1 MEIEAYYPKL
11 ALPSALRR
19 VMDARARKQSLYFD
33 LEHHHGSPLSHHHF
47 LAAENMPPPSSGD
60 AVSVVTAPDHSLA
73 VSWAAVGAAEETHSD
88 AEEPLQPFRVRS
100 GTEIS
105 DALGANRFRF
115 LQRQKSASAA
125 AVLPPLKDDLNDE
138 DLLGSAT
145 PMNLASDAEH
155 LALFSPPLIP
165 RIAIRE
171 DAESCKTLESTGS
184 AKTSTAAATA
194 VLSEPEHSDYED
206 CQSRK
211 SSETSLRYRNLDR
224 QEEEEEERGGQSR
237 KTSDYYEPL
246 D

>member
-33 LEHHHGSPLSHHHF
+33 LEHHHGSPLPHHHF
-47 LAAENMPPPSSGD
+47 LAAENVPPPSSGD
-60 AVSVVTAPDHSLA
+60 AVSVVTAPDHHLA
-73 VSWAAVGAAEETHSD
+73 VGWAAEETHSD

-138 DLLGSAT
+138 DLGSAAAQL
-145 PMNLASDAEH
+145 NLASDAEH
-155 LALFSPPLIP
+155 LALFLPPLIP

-171 DAESCKTLESTGS
+171 DTESYKTSSENTK
-184 AKTSTAAATA
+184 ASTAAATA
-194 VLSEPEHSDYED
+194 ALSEPEHSDYED

-211 SSETSLRYRNLDR
+211 SSETSLLYRNLER
-224 QEEEEEERGGQSR
+224 QEEDEERGGQSR